1 MTNTLFIQAPWRGNM
16 VRILIAAVILLL
28 FPGRLALFGQVR
40 LDQDAAER
48 LLIER
53 PSPFYPELAERARIN
68 EPVLLLASVSETGV
82 VMDVKV
88 LRGHP
93 LLNGAAIESA
103 YRSTYKPYII
113 DGKATSF
120 SAPAEIIFGLSPRD
134 YGRDRKLAVQFF
146 DQEDKCRD
154 LLNASD
160 WQKAEEACSANLAI
174 ADKLGKHRSHMKV
187 RAYRMAGL
195 AVLNQNRYEDALKLL
210 KRALDIGKSNLLE
223 NDANVGDVY
232 IALGL
237 AYSKM
242 GKNKEAIAFYIKG
255 EKALQIAFQSVRVAG
270 YLPRLKN
277 ALKLHIEA
285 AEAAGDAKELEAAKK
300 KLEAMP

>member
-1 MTNTLFIQAPWRGNM
+1 MA
-16 VRILIAAVILLL
+16 RILSKAAVL
-28 FPGRLALFGQVR
+28 FLFSSLTLFGQVR
-40 LDQDAAER
+40 IDRDAAER
-48 LLIER
+48 LLIEK
-53 PSPFYPELAERARIN
+53 PAPFYPELAERARIN
-68 EPVLLLASVSETGV
+68 EPILLLATISETGV
-82 VMDVKV
+82 VIDVKV

-103 YRSTYKPYII
+103 YRSKYKPYII

-120 SAPAEIIFGLSPRD
+120 SAPVEIIFGLSPRD
-134 YGRDRKLAVQFF
+134 YGRDQRLAVQFF
-146 DQEDKCRD
+146 DQEDKCCE

-160 WQKAEEACSANLAI
+160 WQKAEGACSANLAI

-195 AVLNQNRYEDALKLL
+195 AVLNQNRYEDALKHL
-210 KRALDIGKSNLLE
+210 KRALDIGRSNLLD

-232 IALGL
+232 ITLGL

-242 GKNKEAIAFYIKG
+242 GKNKEAISFYIKG
-255 EKALQIAFQSVRVAG
+255 EKALQIAFQSVRDAS
-270 YLPRLKN
+270 YLPRLKK
-277 ALKLHIEA
+277 ALQLHIEA
-285 AEAAGDAKELEAAKK
+285 AEATGDAKELEAAKK